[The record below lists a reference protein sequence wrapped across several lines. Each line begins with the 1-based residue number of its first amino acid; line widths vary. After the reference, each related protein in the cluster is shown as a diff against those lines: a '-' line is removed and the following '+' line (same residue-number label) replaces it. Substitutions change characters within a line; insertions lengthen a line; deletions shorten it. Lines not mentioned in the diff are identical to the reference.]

1 MATIR
6 VFPSTTWLLYALV
19 SATIA
24 GNQAAEVHVDKLF
37 TPPSCLLTSQLNDR
51 LAL

>member
-1 MATIR
+1 MMATIR
-6 VFPSTTWLLYALV
+6 VLSSTWLLV